1 MTCTPRRRRAWLA
14 APAAL
19 ALALPACTT
28 EEPLSVPGP
37 EVSGGAV
44 GPDEAVTGDLSV
56 LQVQLEYPLDGV
68 YAEGED
74 ARLFLGIANSGPTDD
89 VLVDVTG
96 PFADAVDGD
105 GGEFAIPVAADDSV
119 YVGAEGA
126 PTITLTGLEEPL
138 RSSQS
143 IPVTFAFEQ
152 AGKVT
157 IHAVVAAE
165 GQDPTP
171 PVDFPDPAEDPTP

>member
-1 MTCTPRRRRAWLA
+1 MSRTAFT

-19 ALALPACTT
+19 ALALVGGCTT
-28 EEPLSVPGP
+28 EAPLSTPGP
-37 EVSGGAV
+37 EVTGGAI

-68 YAEGED
+68 YEEGED
-74 ARLFLGIANSGPTDD
+74 ARLFLGIANSGSADD

-96 PFADAVDGD
+96 PDFADAVDGD
-105 GGEFAIPVAADDSV
+105 GGDVDVPVPADDNV

-126 PTITLTGLEEPL
+126 PTVTLLDLEREL

-143 IPVTFAFEQ
+143 VPVTLVFAE
-152 AGKVT
+152 AGEVT
-157 IHAVVAAE
+157 VEAMVAAE
-165 GQDPTP
+165 RQTP
-171 PVDFPDPAEDPTP
+171 VPPYDFPDPADDVTP

>member
-1 MTCTPRRRRAWLA
+1 VSRTALA
-14 APAAL
+14 IPAVL
-19 ALALPACTT
+19 ALALCACTA
-28 EEPLSVPGP
+28 EDPVEVPGP

-68 YAEGED
+68 YEEGED
-74 ARLFLGIANSGPTDD
+74 ARLFLGIANSGARDD
-89 VLVDVTG
+89 SLVGVEG

-105 GGEFAIPVAADDSV
+105 GGEFSIAVPADDNV

-126 PTITLTGLEEPL
+126 SSITLVGLQRSL

-143 IPVTFAFEQ
+143 IPVTLEFAR
-152 AGKVT
+152 AGEVT
-157 IHAVVAAE
+157 IDAMVAAE
-165 GQDPTP
+165 GQTP
-171 PVDFPDPAEDPTP
+171 EPPYDFPDPAEDPST